1 MDDHEPQEEEE
12 ERELTKEE
20 EEGLMKILN
29 NMSSQLQLLTKI
41 DPE

>member
-1 MDDHEPQEEEE
+1 MDDHEIQEE

-20 EEGLMKILN
+20 EEDLMKFLN